1 MNKKTKKLAFNI
13 SVIIVLLLAL
23 GWVCSR
29 FIHWGN
35 VEFTDNAQV
44 RQHIGTR
51 QLPGTGFHQENLF
64 YGVSDGA

>member
-29 FIHWGN
+29 FVH
-35 VEFTDNAQV
+35 
-44 RQHIGTR
+44 
-51 QLPGTGFHQENLF
+51 
-64 YGVSDGA
+64 